1 MPKISTILGLAAFGG
16 TMTLAVSTAHADAP
30 PPAVTAMID
39 AAAATGDAATLKSV
53 VDMAKKTNPNSVAEI
68 DAEVARLATAAE
80 KARVEKLSH
89 ESFFQGIKGQ
99 GQIGFSD
106 TTGNTD
112 SLNLAVGLNLSKET
126 LHWKNTID
134 LAADYQRANGVTS
147 DERFLASYEADYK
160 FNARLY
166 AVGIAGWD
174 RDTFS
179 GYNNRYGGSLGI
191 GYYVINQPNKIT
203 LTLEAGPAIRYTQ
216 YLSVLGA
223 PAYNTTDGGA
233 RASGLFSWN
242 LTPTTVFTEKV
253 TGFVG
258 GGDDTVG
265 SNTAITTKLV
275 GALSAR
281 VAFLVQYNSNPPL
294 GLQTTDTTTTL
305 TLVYGF

>member
-1 MPKISTILGLAAFGG
+1 
-16 TMTLAVSTAHADAP
+16 MTLAVSAAHSEPP

-53 VDMAKKTNPNSVAEI
+53 VDMAKKTNPASVAEI
-68 DAEVARLATAAE
+68 DAEVARLTASAE
-80 KARVEKLSH
+80 KARVEKLAH

-99 GQIGFSD
+99 GQIGASD
-106 TTGNTD
+106 TTGNTN
-112 SLNLAVGLNLSKET
+112 SLNIAVGLNLTKET

-134 LAADYQRANGVTS
+134 LGADYQRANGVTS
-147 DERFLASYEADYK
+147 DERFLASYEGDYK

-166 AVGIAGWD
+166 ALGIVGWD

-191 GYYVINQPNKIT
+191 GYYVINQPKMT
-203 LTLEAGPAIRYTQ
+203 LTLEAGPAVRYTQ

-223 PAYNTTDGGA
+223 PAYNQTDAGA
-233 RASGLFSWN
+233 RASGLFTWN
-242 LTPTTVFTEKV
+242 ITPTTVFTQKV
-253 TGFVG
+253 TGFID

-281 VAFLVQYNSNPPL
+281 VAFLVQYNSKPPA
-294 GLQTTDTTTTL
+294 GLETTDTTTTL